1 MIRFG
6 EFNKLKVIRKADFGY
21 FLNADTGN
29 TKDDILLP
37 IRNVLNNNI
46 EMGEDVDAFIYRDS
60 EDRPIATLKK
70 PFAQVGDIALLE
82 VVSLVP
88 IGAFVGFGL
97 ERDIFVPIK
106 EQKYALSIGEKYL
119 FYIYLDKSNR
129 LAATTDIDNYLLT
142 TDQYEIG
149 KEVSGIVYGFQTNNS
164 ALVAVENLY
173 KGVILKNEYYTEL
186 TPGEEVKVRVKKYYE
201 EGQIGLTP
209 RQGRMYERD
218 ILETKIMDYLIGRGG
233 SMPFNDK
240 SSPEDIKIVFGTS
253 KSYFKNALGGLM
265 KKGMITQTDTRTLI
279 KK

>member
-6 EFNKLKVIRKADFGY
+6 EFNKLRIIRKADFGY
-21 FLNADTGN
+21 FLDAETGD

-37 IRNVLNNNI
+37 IKSTLNNTF
-46 EMGEDVDAFIYRDS
+46 EKGEEVDAFIYRDS
-60 EDRPIATLKK
+60 EDRPVATLKK
-70 PFAQVGDIALLE
+70 PLAQVGDIALLE
-82 VVSLVP
+82 VVALTP
-88 IGAFVGFGL
+88 IGAFAGFGL
-97 ERDIFVPIK
+97 ERDIFIPMK
-106 EQKYALSIGEKYL
+106 EQKFTLNIGEKYL

-129 LAATTDIDNYLLT
+129 LAATTDIDRYLT
-142 TDQYEIG
+142 ITDQYEIG
-149 KEVSGIVYGFQTNNS
+149 KEVSGIVYGFQTNDS

-186 TPGEEVKVRVKKYYE
+186 KPGEEVKVRVKKYYE

-218 ILETKIMDYLIGRGG
+218 ILETKIMDYIIGRGG

-265 KKGMITQTDTRTLI
+265 KKGMITQTDTKTLL